1 VPGVTVPHDR
11 ALVMLEKC
19 VRDAIAF
26 TGTISTFSSEIDRI
40 VNGDHL
46 TFRYM
51 LVTALLAKATNVEAN
66 PLSLQAGAG
75 IDGAY
80 DARSLCHKV
89 IVPNQGRLLRY
100 ALGKSIEPFVNNPA
114 RFPSIDPTNAVRRGH
129 DAELQRTLHAL
140 LSHVKTSSE
149 ARDALV
155 YCIRALWARQDQT
168 RGELRKAAAGA
179 AGNRHRVSLYL
190 EALVSRSEHGETSVL
205 SCGIVLH
212 LLSKVLGNSWDIAVH
227 PANISGA
234 SSLQVGDIDVRVGET
249 LAMAVEV
256 KDKPYLASD
265 LAHATA
271 KARAAGASTSLFVL
285 GRRAL
290 CSDGASP
297 LDTFHGPGDSEA
309 FVVELDALVGSIM
322 PFVDPRIELSDVCEL
337 SVRIVAGMRVRDE
350 TLRHVS
356 AVMRQFGNG

>member
-1 VPGVTVPHDR
+1 
-11 ALVMLEKC
+11 MLEQC
-19 VRDAIAF
+19 VRDAITF

-40 VNGDHL
+40 VTGNHL

-100 ALGKSIEPFVNNPA
+100 ALGNSNEPFLNKPA
-114 RFPSIDPTNAVRRGH
+114 RFPSIDPANAVRRGH
-129 DAELQRTLHAL
+129 DAKLLRTLHAL
-140 LSHVKTSSE
+140 LSHVKASSE

-155 YCIRALWARQDQT
+155 YCIQALWARQDQT
-168 RGELRKAAAGA
+168 RGELRLATAGA
-179 AGNRHRVSLYL
+179 TGNRHRVARYL
-190 EALVSRSEHGETSVL
+190 EALVSRSELGETSVL

-212 LLSKVLGNSWDIAVH
+212 LLSKVLGNSWDIVVH
-227 PANISGA
+227 PVNISGA

-271 KARAAGASTSLFVL
+271 KARVAGASTSLFVL
-285 GRRAL
+285 GRRA
-290 CSDGASP
+290 SRIDGASP
-297 LDTFHGPGDSEA
+297 PAAIPRPGDSEA

-322 PFVDPRIELSDVCEL
+322 PFVDPRIELSDVCAL
-337 SVRIVAGMRVRDE
+337 SVRIVEGMRVRDE
-350 TLRHVS
+350 TLRHVL
-356 AVMRQFGNG
+356 AVMREFGTG